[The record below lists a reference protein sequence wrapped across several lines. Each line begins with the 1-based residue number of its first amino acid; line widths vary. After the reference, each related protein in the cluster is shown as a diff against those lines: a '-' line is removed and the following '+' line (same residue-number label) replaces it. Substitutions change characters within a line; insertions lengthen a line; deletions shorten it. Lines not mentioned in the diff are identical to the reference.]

1 MHQKLLALGLCLL
14 VFAAAGAAAQEQ
26 PGAATQGGERSF
38 NLRHTSLE
46 EQQAAQVAEEVQQV
60 EYEPIIDERT
70 LEASVTLG
78 FWLLDKTLLQHD
90 NIIYK
95 YTDEDTYFGDVA
107 IKGQSAF
114 NPQVRLNYNLF
125 PWFSL
130 EPVFGVSVSEYTATV
145 GRPRSLSNQ
154 AVGGGDVSLEDVEG
168 IGEYDAENRSII
180 TLSTGLNAVFYPH
193 DYGNFAKGR
202 WHPYVQGGFT
212 RTWLS
217 INSDYT
223 GDSASAWDVNGGGGI
238 RLVAD
243 RLISIRLEVLFHHM
257 TVDFVPKDSFR
268 VLDEGET
275 RIPVYEYIE
284 GIGPR
289 VVSDYTS
296 QTLNTMSWALGF
308 TANF

>member
-14 VFAAAGAAAQEQ
+14 VFSAAGAAAQE
-26 PGAATQGGERSF
+26 PPSAEPTF
-38 NLRHTSLE
+38 NLRHTTVE

-95 YTDEDTYFGDVA
+95 YTDEDTYYGDVA

-130 EPVFGVSVSEYTATV
+130 EPVFGISVSEYTATV

-154 AVGGGDVSLEDVEG
+154 AVGGGRVARGPPGHRRIRRREPLDHHPEHGPERHLLPPRLRQLRQGALASLR
-168 IGEYDAENRSII
+168 A
-180 TLSTGLNAVFYPH
+180 
-193 DYGNFAKGR
+193 GR
-202 WHPYVQGGFT
+202 LHAHLAQHQLQLYRRERQRLGSQRRRRHQAWS
-212 RTWLS
+212 RTS
-217 INSDYT
+217 S
-223 GDSASAWDVNGGGGI
+223 SASVS
-238 RLVAD
+238 RSS
-243 RLISIRLEVLFHHM
+243 SI
-257 TVDFVPKDSFR
+257 T
-268 VLDEGET
+268 
-275 RIPVYEYIE
+275 
-284 GIGPR
+284 
-289 VVSDYTS
+289 
-296 QTLNTMSWALGF
+296 
-308 TANF
+308 